1 MKRRKVF
8 GESKKVFFYIK
19 YTKNAT
25 VPLKAQE
32 NNVIHTEIGPDV
44 IYHQHNKWS
53 IIVLIRLTRIDV
65 EYFN

>member
-8 GESKKVFFYIK
+8 GESKKVFFFYIK

-32 NNVIHTEIGPDV
+32 IM
-44 IYHQHNKWS
+44 
-53 IIVLIRLTRIDV
+53 
-65 EYFN
+65 